1 MNIILNGKPAEVA
14 AVRLDDLLAEL
25 GFADAVVATAL
36 NEDFVPKDRRG
47 ETEIFRASVTAVCIN
62 KDGRPIR
69 LPAEIRALM

>member
-47 ETEIFRASVTAVCIN
+47 ETEI
-62 KDGRPIR
+62 KDGDR
-69 LPAEIRALM
+69 LEVVAPLRGG